1 MATLG
6 FAGSTVALLAVAA
19 LPALLLELLGYP
31 SRIGRL
37 CERLFRRRGAWPLVR
52 RVRWAERVRP
62 ERPPIEEL
70 AIQLRR
76 LSAVLTAPGPVS
88 SVRRF
93 GVERAYDETLAKACA
108 SLGIEQDLGAVDPE
122 DREFERLRVEAMVQ
136 EAGVAVRCPGSGGAL
151 PRRRP
156 APGTGEGRG

>member
-1 MATLG
+1 MATWG
-6 FAGSTVALLAVAA
+6 FAGSTVTLLAVAA
-19 LPALLLELLGYP
+19 LPALLLELISYP
-31 SRIGRL
+31 SRLVCLARRLFGRL
-37 CERLFRRRGAWPLVR
+37 VAAPRGRGWRLR
-52 RVRWAERVRP
+52 RVKAEG
-62 ERPPIEEL
+62 PPIEQL

-108 SLGIEQDLGAVDPE
+108 ALGIEQQLGAVAPE

-136 EAGVAVRCPGSGGAL
+136 EAGVVLRGPGFGAL
-151 PRRRP
+151 PRRKP
-156 APGTGEGRG
+156 APGDGRG